1 MKKALYALVSD
12 QHYHN
17 WSAFSTTDVN
27 GLNSRLRIQLDAT
40 LEAARAACSAGARWF
55 ICAGDTFHVRG
66 SLSPTVLYYVKDT
79 YRKIR
84 EMGLEIIMLA
94 GNHDLESN
102 DSVMATN
109 AAATLHEPD
118 FHIHCRPGVG
128 TWALDDR
135 HKLHMVSWYNNHKE
149 LVALLK
155 KVGAEAKADSAFSH
169 DVVIHAPIN
178 KAIPGM
184 PDVGVEAED
193 LAGLG
198 FRYVLSGHYHNHKEV
213 VPGVISIGAL
223 THHNWGDLGTQAG
236 YMMVYEDGT
245 YAQFETSAPKFIELE
260 PETAHPAYVAGNYV
274 RLRAVI
280 DNEEEGV
287 KLKLE
292 LAAMKPKGIATNFT
306 RRVSMIAGSAATSAT
321 SSIDSLESSVSAFCK
336 MIHDTDGGFELA
348 RLTAECSSILL
359 SAEEVG
365 E

>member
-40 LEAARAACSAGARWF
+40 LEAAREAYAAGARWL

-66 SLSPTVLYYVKDT
+66 SISPTVLYYVSDT

-84 EMGLEIIMLA
+84 AMGLDIAMIA
-94 GNHDLESN
+94 GNHDLEAN

-109 AAATLHEPD
+109 AAATLSEVGVR
-118 FHIHCRPGVG
+118 IHCRPGG
-128 TWALDDR
+128 ETLTLDDR
-135 HKLHMVSWYNNHKE
+135 HKVHLVSWYNNHKE
-149 LVALLK
+149 LVSLLRK
-155 KVGAEAKADSAFSH
+155 IGEEARSDKGFSH

-198 FRYVLSGHYHNHKEV
+198 FRYVFAGHYHNHKEV
-213 VPGVISIGAL
+213 LPGVISIGAL

-236 YMMVYEDGT
+236 YMLVYDDGS

-260 PETAHPAYVAGNYV
+260 PETAHPSFVAGNYV

-280 DNEEEGV
+280 DDEEEGV
-287 KLKLE
+287 KLKME
-292 LAAMKPKGIATNFT
+292 LTAMKPKGVATNFT
-306 RRVSMIAGSAATSAT
+306 RRTSVMAGSAATSAT
-321 SSIDSLESSVSAFCK
+321 SCIDSLESSVNAFCK
-336 MIHDTDGGFELA
+336 MIHDTDGGFELS
-348 RLTAECSSILL
+348 RLTAECSSILM